1 VWDMSATT
9 VLAVTMVYPLLILCP
24 DDGGAIAYTSDGAVE
39 CVSGV
44 LSQSSDLLG
53 C

>member
-1 VWDMSATT
+1 MLATT
-9 VLAVTMVYPLLILCP
+9 VLAVTMVYPLLIMCP

-39 CVSGV
+39 CVGGV